1 MEDAPDAARRE
12 DGRDTSAWLS
22 RVRSPQDFAA
32 GLLLIAM
39 AAFAVYAS
47 ADLDAGSLAAIGPG
61 MLPRSV
67 AIIVGLFGVAI
78 AGGALLADGPR
89 LERWSFR
96 GPFFV
101 LGAVLVFAATI
112 RGLWIDA
119 LGARLGLA
127 VLAGAIAWFAAPRLL
142 PGLVSQGAAIG
153 RSMIAIA
160 AAGLV
165 VVLATWI
172 VPPAMSWQAPIP
184 GGLIVAGPLVV
195 LISGFAEPELRWR
208 ELLIFTVVMNAFCIG
223 LFRYALSLPIP
234 LLILPGGYQI

>member
-12 DGRDTSAWLS
+12 DGRVQPAWLS
-22 RVRSPQDFAA
+22 SVRSPQDFAA
-32 GLLLIAM
+32 GLLLIAI
-39 AAFAVYAS
+39 AAFALYAS
-47 ADLDAGSLAAIGPG
+47 ADLDAGTLASIGPG

-67 AIIVGLFGVAI
+67 AIIVGLFGIAI
-78 AGGALLADGPR
+78 AAGSFTADGPR

-101 LGAVLVFAATI
+101 LGAVLVFAGTI

-127 VLAGAIAWFAAPRLL
+127 ILAGTAAWFVAPRVL
-142 PGLVSQGAAIG
+142 PGVARGSVIG
-153 RSMIAIA
+153 RMLISIAV
-160 AAGLV
+160 AGLV
-165 VVLATWI
+165 IVLASSI
-172 VPPAMSWQAPIP
+172 VPAGLSWQVPIP

-208 ELLIFTVVMNAFCIG
+208 ELLIFMVIMNVFCIG
-223 LFRYALSLPIP
+223 LFRFALNLPIP